1 MYLCLNFRPEH
12 IGPEDEPA
20 PGKVIV
26 VAAGDSGAAG
36 VPLPMPPPAMS
47 VTAGG
52 GAGSWFGGWE
62 STGYDPDP
70 FPEPVDGLATCVGYA
85 PAGEL
90 GDESCG
96 GFWAGG
102 FWTGGFWPGLLD
114 PVPDDG
120 GKGTLEVGDEPS
132 ADVWV
137 APSEGGHGEGDESPI
152 GELGEAATD
161 VV

>member
-1 MYLCLNFRPEH
+1 M
-12 IGPEDEPA
+12 
-20 PGKVIV
+20 

-36 VPLPMPPPAMS
+36 APLPIPPLAMS

-62 STGYDPDP
+62 LTGLDPDP
-70 FPEPVDGLATCVGYA
+70 FPEPVDGLLTCVWWHPHA
-85 PAGEL
+85 CEV

-102 FWTGGFWPGLLD
+102 LWTGGFWPGLFD
-114 PVPDDG
+114 PVPEDG
-120 GKGTLEVGDEPS
+120 GKGTLEVGDELP

-137 APSEGGHGEGDESPI
+137 APSEGGCGEGDESPTE
-152 GELGEAATD
+152 ELEGAATS